1 MRLYCARNLAFS
13 LSRTPTKLINR
24 TFSTTLSDS
33 QLVFSTFQRSNESQL
48 LDCLAYGNLQ
58 YARQL
63 LDEMR
68 HRENQSPV
76 ITWTSV
82 LTRFSKRGR
91 VDEARTL
98 FDIMPER
105 NVVTCNAMLSGY
117 VQSGKLSEACKFF
130 EAMPV
135 KNVVSWTCLLCGLMK
150 YGMVEEGKAL
160 FEAMPEKNVVTWN
173 SMVVGLVKNGDL
185 EGGRLIFEI
194 MPVRDS
200 VSWNAMIGGYAEN
213 GTMEEAMELFDQM
226 GGKDVNVITW
236 TTLISGYCKAGEVWT
251 AYGLFRRM
259 PGKNVVSWTAMV
271 GGFSWNSYYEEAI
284 LLALEM
290 RRAGV
295 KMNEETCISLAYACA
310 GMGFPRLGMQLHAFI
325 ITNNFECLDQSGRL
339 LNSLVYM
346 YSRYGLMEYA
356 YSIFEKN
363 KNNWK
368 TQSCNALING
378 YIQIEKLD
386 KAEYVFNNMP
396 FYDKISVTSMISGYF
411 DVGEVAKAYELF
423 NNMTDKDNIVWTVMI
438 SGYVQNELFLE
449 AMCLF
454 SEMWMQGVIPLQST
468 YSVLLGAAGA
478 ASHLEQGRQLH
489 CLLIK
494 TQLNL
499 DLILE
504 NSLISMYG
512 KCGQIGDSYQI
523 FSNMDC
529 KDLVSWNSMIM
540 GFSSHG
546 LADEALS
553 LFNGMPKL
561 LIKPNCVTFLGI
573 LSACSHAGL
582 VKEGWLIYRAMN
594 ENYGVVPDLEH
605 HICMINLL
613 GRAGKVGEAEQ
624 FVLSLPPEQGVSVWG
639 ALLGVCRLG
648 EGNTDIAGRI
658 FERLLELDPLN
669 AAAHVVHCNMLAAA
683 GQYGEERMLR
693 KEMRSK
699 GVRKA
704 PGLSWISS
712 GKRTHVF
719 LSGDKSTI
727 SR

>member
-1 MRLYCARNLAFS
+1 
-13 LSRTPTKLINR
+13 
-24 TFSTTLSDS
+24 
-33 QLVFSTFQRSNESQL
+33 
-48 LDCLAYGNLQ
+48 

-310 GMGFPRLGMQLHAFI
+310 GMGFPRL
-325 ITNNFECLDQSGRL
+325 
-339 LNSLVYM
+339 
-346 YSRYGLMEYA
+346 
-356 YSIFEKN
+356 
-363 KNNWK
+363 
-368 TQSCNALING
+368 
-378 YIQIEKLD
+378 
-386 KAEYVFNNMP
+386 
-396 FYDKISVTSMISGYF
+396 VTSMISGYF